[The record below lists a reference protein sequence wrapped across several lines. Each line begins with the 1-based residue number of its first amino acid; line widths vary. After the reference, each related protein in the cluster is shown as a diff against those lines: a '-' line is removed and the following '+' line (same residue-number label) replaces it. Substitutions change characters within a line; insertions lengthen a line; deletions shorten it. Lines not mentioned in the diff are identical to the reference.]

1 MPLIQVGPMQY
12 MDAAMAKARGIPI
25 YRAPPKAAPKAVRP
39 ATPAPPVKT
48 APRAPAPKQPRD
60 IPDAM
65 QMGKTNDQIHELIR
79 RGVIRRPE
87 SMEAAARE
95 WGNSQALREAERRG
109 LLWGLI

>member
-1 MPLIQVGPMQY
+1 MPLIQVGPMRY
-12 MDAAMAKARGIPI
+12 MDAAMAKQRGIPI
-25 YRAPPKAAPKAVRP
+25 YRPPPKAAPKV
-39 ATPAPPVKT
+39 ATPARPTPPLKT

-79 RGVIRRPE
+79 SGVIRRPE

-95 WGNSQALREAERRG
+95 FGNSAALREAERRG